1 MIIKILH
8 NRISKKSK
16 KTHKTF
22 CIKLT
27 HFVMLSHIK
36 YTTAMNRL
44 KGMTADRAKNVEP
57 VLEVKGL
64 TLEIAGEQRVA
75 DLCFSVSAG
84 ERVCLIGA
92 SGSGKSLTAKTIT
105 GTPPAGVKLSGSIRM
120 NGIEVCGKHPVARC
134 AQSRV
139 ATVFQDSST
148 ALNPLMTLGKQLN
161 LALPAASADELAK
174 MLERVGLDEIPN
186 LRARYPAELSG
197 GQRQR
202 LCIALA
208 MQSSSSLLVA
218 DEPTT
223 ALDVLTQQR
232 VLQAMRDACE
242 NAQQPR
248 ALLFITHDITVAAQ
262 LCGRALVMENGRVVE
277 SAPMTQLLNNPQ
289 HAYTRRLVAAAKH
302 SAALHRN
309 ASTLSA
315 VAV

>member
-1 MIIKILH
+1 
-8 NRISKKSK
+8 
-16 KTHKTF
+16 
-22 CIKLT
+22 
-27 HFVMLSHIK
+27 
-36 YTTAMNRL
+36 
-44 KGMTADRAKNVEP
+44 MTADRAKNVEP

-64 TLEIAGEQRVA
+64 TLEIAGEKHVA
-75 DLCFSVSAG
+75 NLCFSVNAG
-84 ERVCLIGA
+84 ERVCLLGA
-92 SGSGKSLTAKTIT
+92 SGSGKSLTAKMIT
-105 GTPPAGVKLSGSIRM
+105 GTPPAGAKLSGSIRV

-161 LALPAASADELAK
+161 LALPAASADQLAE
-174 MLERVGLDEIPN
+174 MLQRVGLDDIP
-186 LRARYPAELSG
+186 RFAARYPAELSG

-223 ALDVLTQQR
+223 ALDVITQQR
-232 VLQAMRDACE
+232 VLQVMRDASE
-242 NAQQPR
+242 NTLQSR
-248 ALLFITHDITVAAQ
+248 ALLFITHDIAVAAQ
-262 LCGRALVMENGRVVE
+262 LCGRALVMEHGHLVE
-277 SAPMTQLLNNPQ
+277 SAPMPQILNNPQ
-289 HAYTRRLVAAAKH
+289 HAYTKRLVEAAKH

-309 ASTLSA
+309 ASTLCA

>member
-64 TLEIAGEQRVA
+64 TLEIAGEQRVS

-105 GTPPAGVKLSGSIRM
+105 GTPPAGAKLSGSIRM

-134 AQSRV
+134 EQSRV

-248 ALLFITHDITVAAQ
+248 ALLFITHDIAVAAQ

-277 SAPMTQLLNNPQ
+277 SAPMTHLLNNPQ
-289 HAYTRRLVAAAKH
+289 HAYTRRLVTAAKH